1 MRPMPEANAIVND
14 GRRSIQSIETGFPLL
29 AALVDAGVALTLRD
43 LAARAGMTSAKA
55 HPYLVSFTRVGL
67 VRPDRSG
74 AHTSEL
80 QSLMPLSYAACCLK
94 KQSTYAMTK
103 GALFPTH

>member
-67 VRPDRSG
+67 VRQAATTG
-74 AHTSEL
+74 QYEL
-80 QSLMPLSYAACCLK
+80 GPFALK
-94 KQSTYAMTK
+94 LGLVSQIGRASWWGREGQY
-103 GALFPTH
+103 G